1 MSELASK
8 GSKPISRD
16 HQLRDYRGRLSKGPI
31 VYNRSSLA
39 VDLEVGSTVR
49 LQPLPQLVGK
59 ANAEAAAAP
68 AVMFR
73 GLDPSLFKR
82 DRSSKVISF
91 VVHAVVI
98 AVALWLGFNSQ
109 RAMRAADSV
118 VTRLD
123 FTLTAPPPLLPAAK
137 ALGGGGGGGAHQLV
151 KPLRGRPPVVAKIN
165 ITPPQLPSVIKQ
177 PILPTEPT
185 EQVKMPMTNNMPN
198 LGTSQSPQIA
208 LASQGSGIRSGF
220 GMGMSGG
227 IGMGQGAGSG
237 PGSGGGF
244 GGGLMSV
251 GGGVAAP
258 QVIHSV
264 EPEFTDQARR
274 ANYQGTVSIELV
286 VDAQGNPQD
295 LRITRHLGMGLDQK
309 ALLAV
314 RQYKFRPATYQ
325 GHAVAVQM
333 VIDVDFRLH

>member
-8 GSKPISRD
+8 GSKLISRD
-16 HQLRDYRGRLSKGPI
+16 HEPRDSRGRLSKGPV

-39 VDLEVGSTVR
+39 VDLQVGSTVR
-49 LQPLPQLVGK
+49 LQPLPHLVEK
-59 ANAEAAAAP
+59 ENAEAAAP
-68 AVMFR
+68 ATMFR

-82 DRSSKVISF
+82 DRSSKMISF
-91 VVHAVVI
+91 VVHAVAISVI
-98 AVALWLGFNSQ
+98 LWLGFNSQ
-109 RAMRAADSV
+109 QALKAANTV

-123 FTLTAPPPLLPAAK
+123 FTLTAPPPPMLPVAK
-137 ALGGGGGGGAHQLV
+137 ALGGGGGGGAHQV
-151 KPLRGRPPVVAKIN
+151 VMPRRGRPPVVAKLR
-165 ITPPQLPSVIKQ
+165 ITPPQLPPMIKE
-177 PILPTEPT
+177 PMLAAEPT
-185 EQVKMPMTNNMPN
+185 EQVKMPETNNMPN
-198 LGTSQSPQIA
+198 LGMSQSPQIA
-208 LASQGSGIRSGF
+208 LASQGGGLHSGF

-227 IGMGQGAGSG
+227 IGMGKGAGAG

-251 GGGVAAP
+251 GGGVTAP

-295 LRITRHLGMGLDQK
+295 LRIARHLGMGLDQK
-309 ALLAV
+309 ALDAV
-314 RQYKFRPATYQ
+314 RQYKFRPAMYQ
-325 GHAVAVQM
+325 GHPVAVQM